1 MSSTAPRHTALDA
14 LHRSL
19 GATMTDFAG
28 WDMPLRYGS
37 ERDEHT
43 AVRTRA
49 GLFDLSHMGEITVTG
64 PQAASFLNHALV
76 GNIASVGTGRARYT
90 MICRSDGGILDD
102 LIVYRLAETE
112 AGSAHYMVVANASNA
127 QVVLDALT
135 ERAAGFDVEVRDDR
149 DAYALIAVQG
159 PQSAGVLTS
168 LTDADLDGLKYY
180 AGLPGTVAGVPALI
194 ARTGYTGE
202 DGFELF
208 VKPEHAVELWQALT
222 KAGEGVGLVPCGL
235 SCRDTLRL
243 EAGMP
248 LYGHE
253 LSTSLTPF
261 DAGLGRVVKF
271 EKEGDFV
278 GREALQEAAT
288 RSEQNPRGSSSAWS
302 PRAAGS
308 RAPDTPSSRTAGSSA
323 RSPPAPPPP
332 RWASRS
338 RWRTSTRRT
347 RHRARPVSEW
357 TSGAVTS
364 RTRSWRCRSTSVR
377 SSGRKQ
383 SACVTLRTFRCSRT
397 FPAVPLHQ
405 HSPAYRRIQAMSN
418 PQQLRY
424 SKEHE
429 WLSGAENGVSTV
441 GITEHAANALG
452 DVVFVQLPEVGAGV
466 TAGETC
472 GELESTKSVSDLYSP
487 VNGEVT
493 EVNEDVV
500 NDPSLVNSAPFEGGW
515 LFKVRVAEEPAD
527 LLSADE
533 YTAFS
538 AG

>member
-1 MSSTAPRHTALDA
+1 MSSSEPRLTALDA

-37 ERDEHT
+37 ERDEHN

-64 PQAASFLNHALV
+64 PQAAELLNFALV
-76 GNIASVGTGRARYT
+76 GNIASVGVGRARYT
-90 MICRSDGGILDD
+90 MICRADGGILDD
-102 LIVYRLAETE
+102 LIVYRLGETE
-112 AGSAHYMVVANASNA
+112 YMVVANASNA

-135 ERAAGFDVEVRDDR
+135 ERAAGFDAEVRDDR

-159 PQSAGVLTS
+159 PESPGIVKS

-253 LSTSLTPF
+253 LNTSLTPF

-278 GREALQEAAT
+278 GRAALREAA
-288 RSEQNPRGSSSAWS
+288 EHADHEPPRVLVGLIAEGRRV
-302 PRAAGS
+302 PRAGYTVVADGQVI
-308 RAPDTPSSRTAGSSA
+308 GE
-323 RSPPAPPPP
+323 
-332 RWASRS
+332 
-338 RWRTSTRRT
+338 
-347 RHRARPVSEW
+347 V
-357 TSGAVTS
+357 TSGAPS
-364 RTRSWRCRSTSVR
+364 P
-377 SSGRKQ
+377 
-383 SACVTLRTFRCSRT
+383 TLGK
-397 FPAVPLHQ
+397 PIAM
-405 HSPAYRRIQAMSN
+405 AYVDA
-418 PQQLRY
+418 
-424 SKEHE
+424 
-429 WLSGAENGVSTV
+429 A
-441 GITEHAANALG
+441 HAAPGTSGVGVDIRGTHEPYEVVAL
-452 DVVFVQLPEVGAGV
+452 
-466 TAGETC
+466 
-472 GELESTKSVSDLYSP
+472 
-487 VNGEVT
+487 
-493 EVNEDVV
+493 
-500 NDPSLVNSAPFEGGW
+500 PFY
-515 LFKVRVAEEPAD
+515 KRQK
-527 LLSADE
+527 
-533 YTAFS
+533 
-538 AG
+538 

>member
-1 MSSTAPRHTALDA
+1 MTSSAPRHTALDA

-37 ERDEHT
+37 ERDEHN

-64 PQAASFLNHALV
+64 PQAAQLLNFALV
-76 GNIASVGTGRARYT
+76 GNIASVGVGRARYT
-90 MICRSDGGILDD
+90 MICQADGGILDD
-102 LIVYRLAETE
+102 LIVYRLGETE
-112 AGSAHYMVVANASNA
+112 YMVVANASNA

-135 ERAAGFDVEVRDDR
+135 ERAAGFDAEVRDDR

-159 PQSAGVLTS
+159 PESPGILAS

-253 LSTSLTPF
+253 LSRELSPF

-278 GREALQEAAT
+278 GRAALREAA
-288 RSEQNPRGSSSAWS
+288 ENANHEPPRVLVGLVAEGRRV
-302 PRAAGS
+302 PRAGYAVVADGQVI
-308 RAPDTPSSRTAGSSA
+308 GE
-323 RSPPAPPPP
+323 
-332 RWASRS
+332 
-338 RWRTSTRRT
+338 
-347 RHRARPVSEW
+347 V
-357 TSGAVTS
+357 TSGAPSPTLGKPIAMAYVD
-364 RTRSWRCRSTSVR
+364 
-377 SSGRKQ
+377 
-383 SACVTLRTFRCSRT
+383 SA
-397 FPAVPLHQ
+397 
-405 HSPAYRRIQAMSN
+405 
-418 PQQLRY
+418 
-424 SKEHE
+424 
-429 WLSGAENGVSTV
+429 
-441 GITEHAANALG
+441 HAAPG
-452 DVVFVQLPEVGAGV
+452 TAGV
-466 TAGETC
+466 GVDIRGSHEP
-472 GELESTKSVSDLYSP
+472 Y
-487 VNGEVT
+487 EV
-493 EVNEDVV
+493 VA
-500 NDPSLVNSAPFEGGW
+500 LPFY
-515 LFKVRVAEEPAD
+515 KRQK
-527 LLSADE
+527 
-533 YTAFS
+533 
-538 AG
+538 